1 MSFSIE
7 RYKEESRKV
16 DVTGIEW
23 DEVTASPLYRG
34 DLFCLHYMM
43 DIENHVPLYLSHLL
57 VTSACMDPILTAF
70 LSFWNYE
77 KLWHGENIRRL
88 PNLYAIEFD
97 NPERIAYV
105 RP

>member
-7 RYKEESRKV
+7 RYKEESKKV
-16 DVTGIEW
+16 DVTGVAW
-23 DEVTASPLYRG
+23 DEVTSARLSKG

-57 VTSACMDPILTAF
+57 VMASRRPRSS
-70 LSFWNYE
+70 LSCRE
-77 KLWHGENIRRL
+77 ASHESRRL
-88 PNLYAIEFD
+88 ES
-97 NPERIAYV
+97 